1 MEEKNEN
8 AQKQQSEDK
17 ATDIDENDLNNP
29 FYNIPSSSFLPML
42 KWLIDLPLNTLYYYT
57 VPAIAEDS
65 NRYVLS
71 FIMCLFY
78 ILLFAA
84 IELQLALEIS
94 RMLMIDP
101 VLIGIFPLSIGSGI
115 PDMLEI
121 LDEV

>member
-8 AQKQQSEDK
+8 AQKQSEDK
-17 ATDIDENDLNNP
+17 VNDSDENDINNP
-29 FYNIPSSSFLPML
+29 FINIPSSSFLPML

-57 VPAIAEDS
+57 VPTVAEDS

-71 FIMCLFY
+71 FIMCFFY
-78 ILLFAA
+78 IVIFAVV
-84 IELQLALEIS
+84 EMQLALEIS

-101 VLIGIFPLSIGSGI
+101 ILIGIFPLSIGSGI

>member
-8 AQKQQSEDK
+8 AQKQSEDK
-17 ATDIDENDLNNP
+17 VNDSDENDINNP
-29 FYNIPSSSFLPML
+29 FINIPSSSFLPML

-57 VPAIAEDS
+57 VPTVAEDS

-71 FIMCLFY
+71 FIMCFFY
-78 ILLFAA
+78 IVIFAVV
-84 IELQLALEIS
+84 ELQLALEIS

-101 VLIGIFPLSIGSGI
+101 ILIGIFPLSIGSGI